1 MVPGMRNLLCTA
13 LIAEDAKHWFALV
26 SLKHHKSYRE
36 FISKT
41 IELSAEK
48 LQHSANPR
56 HWMFSVLL
64 NADKLQLLFS
74 TLEVRDLRRGR
85 GKKAGS
91 KARRAAAAGRR
102 RPGVPVYIQGHR
114 TAPGHPTLP
123 APQQHQRGERVAP
136 GGAAGRGGAPCRDS
150 GTLRLSV
157 ALSRF
162 RFYTYTHS

>member
-123 APQQHQRGERVAP
+123 APQQHWRGER
-136 GGAAGRGGAPCRDS
+136 GGTRRGGREGRGAVPRLRDAPTFGRAV
-150 GTLRLSV
+150 TLRFLHV
-157 ALSRF
+157 H
-162 RFYTYTHS
+162 T